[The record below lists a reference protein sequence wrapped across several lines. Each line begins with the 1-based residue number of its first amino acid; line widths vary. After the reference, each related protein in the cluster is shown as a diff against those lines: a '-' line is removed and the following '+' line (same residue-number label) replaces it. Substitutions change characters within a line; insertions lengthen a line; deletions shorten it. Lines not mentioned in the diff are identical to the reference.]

1 MKRLPLATL
10 AVALLLSACTGGDQ
24 DPGPS
29 GPSSAAPSAS
39 ASKELTVVVHES
51 FSLPDDLKAAFEE
64 QTGYRVTYLTQD
76 ASIALVNQLVLTK
89 DAPLGDAVYGID
101 NTSSARAVA
110 EGVLADY
117 LSPALTDPV
126 PGLEPQPGLTPI
138 DFGDVCINADVAWF
152 EEKLTN
158 ASYGE
163 TRGSGVV
170 RLIDGQWKIEQY
182 VLSFSVPN
190 DASRAVVEAIAAQK
204 AGAAAG
210 RPGD

>member
-89 DAPLGDAVYGID
+89 DAPLGDAVYGIEHHQD
-101 NTSSARAVA
+101 NVTAINGAQRTDDAITFYRHLDLGFTPHSCRIYQYERILTFLKMRVDCIARRT
-110 EGVLADY
+110 GDIADDN
-117 LSPALTDPV
+117 AIFTKDR
-126 PGLEPQPGLTPI
+126 I
-138 DFGDVCINADVAWF
+138 D
-152 EEKLTN
+152 K
-158 ASYGE
+158 
-163 TRGSGVV
+163 R
-170 RLIDGQWKIEQY
+170 
-182 VLSFSVPN
+182 
-190 DASRAVVEAIAAQK
+190 
-204 AGAAAG
+204 
-210 RPGD
+210 